1 MCVALFAALATSIV
15 VPADKQYLTYFDWKT
30 LSCLFCVLA
39 VVCALKNVRFFCLRV
54 VSDTPGGADNI
65 AQYENFWDDAPSHT
79 LSLIS
84 KVLSSI

>member
-1 MCVALFAALATSIV
+1 MFCFAFANIGL
-15 VPADKQYLTYFDWKT
+15 
-30 LSCLFCVLA
+30 
-39 VVCALKNVRFFCLRV
+39 V